1 MNISINNF
9 HFTTILYLCIKIR
22 GMTNKPGQESDHKI
36 RVGITHGDFNGIS
49 YEIIIKTL
57 MDPRILEFCTPIL
70 YGSSKIASYYRKVF
84 NINEFNFNL
93 IKKAEHAVPKRANI
107 VNVTEREL
115 KIDIGESSELAGQLA
130 FQSLEM
136 AVEDI
141 KNNHI
146 DVILTAPINKF
157 NIQSD
162 SFHFK
167 GHTEYFA
174 DKFNSNEYVM
184 MMVSEKFR
192 IGFATGHDALK
203 DVAGK
208 ITVDLLVKKLITM
221 NNALIRDFAVSKPKI
236 AMLSINP
243 HNGDRGVIGTEERD
257 ILIPAIKKANLE
269 NILCFGPYPSDSFYA
284 TMQYQKFDAIL
295 AMYHD
300 QGMIPFKLI
309 CFDSGVNYTAGLSV
323 IRSSPAHGVAYEI
336 AGKNEANPESFRN
349 ALYLACDVYNNRIAH
364 DKLTANPL
372 KFKSNHETYNDSDDI
387 KISFDTTID

>member
-1 MNISINNF
+1 
-9 HFTTILYLCIKIR
+9 
-22 GMTNKPGQESDHKI
+22 MTNRQGQDPDHKI
-36 RVGITHGDFNGIS
+36 RIGITHGDFNGIS

-57 MDPRILEFCTPIL
+57 MDPRILDFCTPVL
-70 YGSSKIASYYRKVF
+70 YGSSKIASYYRKVL

-93 IKKAEHAVPKRANI
+93 IKKAEYAVAKRANI
-107 VNVTEREL
+107 VNVTEKEL

-136 AVEDI
+136 AVEDL
-141 KNNHI
+141 KNKHI

-162 SFHFK
+162 EFHFK

-174 DKFNSNEYVM
+174 NKFDAKEYLM
-184 MMVSEKFR
+184 MMVSDKFR

-203 DVAGK
+203 DVVNK
-208 ITVDLLVKKLITM
+208 ITVDGLVRKLITM
-221 NNALIRDFAVSKPKI
+221 NNSLIRDFGVNKPKI
-236 AMLSINP
+236 AIMSINP
-243 HNGDRGVIGTEERD
+243 HNGDSGVIGNEERD

-269 NILCFGPYPSDSFYA
+269 NILCFGPYPSDSFFA
-284 TMQYQKFDAIL
+284 TLQYQKFDAIM

-309 CFDSGVNYTAGLSV
+309 CFDNGVNYTAGLSM
-323 IRSSPAHGVAYEI
+323 IRTSPAHGVAYEI

-349 ALYLACDVYNNRIAH
+349 ALYLACDVYSNRIAH
-364 DKLTANPL
+364 DKLIANPL
-372 KFKSNHETYNDSDDI
+372 KYKSTQETYNDSDDI
-387 KISFDTTID
+387 KITFDTTID